1 MMKQASIAVAL
12 TVLLSLGACSTTSGA
27 SGADTDT
34 AARLAQL
41 KKLEAELAAKE
52 AALATRESSI
62 AAGSASAGVS
72 APIAVAGGGEM
83 LPPNARPGECWA
95 RAWKAPTYKTVTER
109 VLTKQ
114 ASERLEVTPAEY
126 GTSTERL
133 LVKEASSRLV
143 AIPAT
148 YGTETER
155 VLTQPAET
163 FWAYSNTGVT
173 SARTGLN
180 DGKTSASTRNSMGAR
195 MADSGVLS
203 AARAGGVPANPSAGS
218 CYAEYY
224 SPAQYG
230 TSTERLLKAQAS
242 QRLEV
247 VPAVYETVTERV
259 LVSEASETVRTI
271 PATFGTETERVLV
284 RPARTEW
291 QVSECSGGACL
302 TDGTQNRVAGVA
314 DRIDQST
321 GEIMCLVEIPAEY
334 KTITKRV
341 MKTPPRTERT
351 PIPAKYETQQVRKLV
366 KPASQ
371 RSVAIPE
378 EYQTVTST
386 KRTSD
391 PVTSWCSVGGGA
403 AATCAGGNGA
413 NGGSNAAGCACSAG
427 HNSGSRP
434 TGNALCGVATPAQYK
449 TITKRVVK
457 TPATTRTETIPAE
470 YKTVTVR
477 KQVKAASERR
487 IAIPEEYGTVTR
499 QEQATPGAMQWMSV
513 LCQKNMTRTKV
524 QEIQRALQKA
534 GHYRGPIDGVVGAG
548 TISAIQ
554 SYQTS
559 KGLVKTSM
567 ITIETVK
574 SLGVNPT

>member
-34 AARLAQL
+34 AARLAEL
-41 KKLEAELAAKE
+41 KRLEAQLAAKE

-62 AAGSASAGVS
+62 AAGGGTTTAAANSNVFA
-72 APIAVAGGGEM
+72 AGGSM

-114 ASERLEVTPAEY
+114 ASERLEVIPAEY
-126 GTSTERL
+126 GTSTERM
-133 LVKEASSRLV
+133 LVKEASERLV

-148 YGTETER
+148 YGTESER
-155 VLTQPAET
+155 VLTTPAET
-163 FWAYSNTGVT
+163 YWAYSNTGIT
-173 SARTGLN
+173 SARTGLS
-180 DGKTSASTRNSMGAR
+180 GGSAGSTRNSMGAR
-195 MADSGVLS
+195 IADAGILS
-203 AARAGGVPANPSAGS
+203 TARAGGVPANPSAGS

-230 TSTERLLKAQAS
+230 TSTERVLKAQAS

-247 VPAVYETVTERV
+247 VPAQYQTVTERV
-259 LVSEASETVRTI
+259 LVSEASESVRTI

-321 GEIMCLVEIPAEY
+321 GEIMCLVQIPAEY

-351 PIPAKYETQQVRKLV
+351 PIPAKYSTQQVVKLV
-366 KPASQ
+366 KPASE
-371 RSVAIPE
+371 RAVAIPE

-386 KRTSD
+386 KRVSD
-391 PVTSWCSVGGGA
+391 PVTSWCSVGGGN

-413 NGGSNAAGCACSAG
+413 TGGNNAGSCACSNG
-427 HNSGSRP
+427 HNTGSRP
-434 TGNALCGVATPAQYK
+434 TGNALCGVSTPAQYK

-457 TPATTRTETIPAE
+457 TPATTRKEVIPAE
-470 YKTVTVR
+470 YKNVTIR
-477 KQVKAASERR
+477 KQVKPASERR

-499 QEQATPGAMQWMSV
+499 QEQASAGAMQWMSV

-548 TISAIQ
+548 TITAIQ
-554 SYQTS
+554 SYQS
-559 KGLVKTSM
+559 AKGLVKTSM

-574 SLGVNPT
+574 ALGVNPT